1 MADTYT
7 IINGHSVKL
16 IDNGDGTYS
25 FAALP
30 QVTTHTFHN
39 AATSIGNGT
48 EFTVGNMKT
57 LTIEIY
63 GTSTSRTIE
72 FYGKGDSGTLRSL
85 KGINLSTF
93 ESATSTTGTGEIWQF
108 DITGL
113 VGVIIKLAAVSGG
126 NVTVKGRAVS

>member
-30 QVTTHTFHN
+30 QITTHTFHN
-39 AATSIGNGT
+39 AATSTGNGT

-72 FYGKGDSGTLRSL
+72 FYGKGD
-85 KGINLSTF
+85 
-93 ESATSTTGTGEIWQF
+93 
-108 DITGL
+108 
-113 VGVIIKLAAVSGG
+113 
-126 NVTVKGRAVS
+126 

>member
-30 QVTTHTFHN
+30 QITTHTFHN
-39 AATSIGNGT
+39 AATSTGNGT

-72 FYGKGDSGTLRSL
+72 FYGKGDSGTLRSI

-93 ESATSTTGTGEIWQF
+93 EAATSTTGTGELWQF

-113 VGVIIKLAAVSGG
+113 ISVVIKLAAVSGG
-126 NVTVKGRAVS
+126 DVTIKGRAVA